1 MSEDS
6 LIHKDVTKEALIK
19 MQGLEKFKCPN
30 TSWLRIK
37 NSAGQA
43 SLLVTPLTLYFSRR
57 WTETKFSG
65 EK

>member
-19 MQGLEKFKCPN
+19 IRGLEKLKYPK

-37 NSAGQA
+37 NSTGQA
-43 SLLVTPLTLYFSRR
+43 SLSVTPLTLYFSRR
-57 WTETKFSG
+57 LTETKFSG